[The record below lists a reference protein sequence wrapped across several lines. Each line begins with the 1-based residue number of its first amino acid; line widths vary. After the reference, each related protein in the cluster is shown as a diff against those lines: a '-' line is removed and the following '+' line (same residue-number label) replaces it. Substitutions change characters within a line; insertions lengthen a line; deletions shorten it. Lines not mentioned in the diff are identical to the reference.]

1 MREDRHRTSG
11 VAAATSRSSAGP
23 DTTRTYPFTACPTL
37 THMDAHRRQASLV
50 LGSDQR
56 LELGEGPVWDESRQ
70 RVWWVD
76 SEAGEVYRGRLEGDR
91 LDVEWHRPMGEKVG
105 CVTPADDGGLLV
117 AGEREVHVL
126 DAEGEHRDSIRLIP
140 DHVDSRLNDGT
151 VDPAGRFL
159 VGSIRCDDRSGQEC
173 VWSIDAD
180 RSVNIVLTGVTVSN
194 GIGFSPDGTT
204 MYHVETRPGEVRAF
218 YYDVER
224 GIASGQCTILD
235 CGGTPDGLAVDVD
248 GRLWVAFFGE
258 GAVRCL
264 TPDGDIVDEIRVAAP
279 HVTCPEFVGPSRDR
293 LLLTSARFRMSA
305 DALAEWPMAG
315 GLFVTDAPVP
325 GLRVRAWAGS
335 TS

>member
-1 MREDRHRTSG
+1 
-11 VAAATSRSSAGP
+11 
-23 DTTRTYPFTACPTL
+23 
-37 THMDAHRRQASLV
+37 MDAHRRQASLV

-56 LELGEGPVWDESRQ
+56 LGLGEGPVWDESRQ

-91 LDVEWHRPMGEKVG
+91 LDVEWHRSIGEKVG

-117 AGEREVHVL
+117 AGERQVHVL
-126 DAEGEHRDSIRLIP
+126 DAEGVLRDSIRLIP
-140 DHVDSRLNDGT
+140 NDVASRLNDGT

-180 RSVNIVLTGVTVSN
+180 RSVRIVLTGVTVSN

-204 MYHVETRPGEVRAF
+204 MYHVETRPGEVRACD
-218 YYDVER
+218 YDVEH
-224 GIASGQCTILD
+224 GIASGQRTILD
-235 CGGTPDGLAVDVD
+235 CGGTPDGLAVDAD

-258 GAVRCL
+258 GAVRCVM
-264 TPDGDIVDEIRVAAP
+264 PDGDIVDEIRVAAP
-279 HVTCPEFVGPSRDR
+279 HVTCPEFVGPTRDR

-305 DALAEWPMAG
+305 DALAQWPMSG

-335 TS
+335 TSRGSGPGVLRPSSG